1 MKTAIVRAICVFTFG
16 AGAVWGQEPWQSSWD
31 EFIRALDVCLRLPNC
46 DLGPFGGKEVTWQ
59 GTYKG
64 TSTLQDGKVTQVV
77 HMNPVRQI
85 VPAGLRVPIT
95 DQFYLT
101 VDDAAR
107 WGQVPVE
114 SRVRFRFVIR
124 PLFVDLPG
132 GKEILL
138 FVGPVTLIL
147 EPGPPSISSVTE
159 GAGFQP
165 VIAPHGWVVI
175 KGTDLASTSR
185 TWEQR
190 DFNGQALPV
199 SLDGTSVTI
208 NGKPAYVYFVSP
220 TQLNVLA
227 PADTAEGPVTVEVNT
242 PRGIGRA
249 TARMDR
255 YAPGLFLQDAENR
268 RYVAAAHASG
278 GIVGKVGLYPGS
290 PNLTRPLLAGGRAQL
305 YGSGWGRT
313 DRTQPEGVLFSG
325 AWSIVGIEHLRVSI
339 GGQPAVVEFAGAV
352 GPGLYQ
358 INIVAPASLP
368 SGDHLVQIDFGNY
381 RTQANAYIT
390 IQGTAAPS
398 QMSVVPGALTFAYRI
413 GQPQPAPAVLQLTSS
428 TGNLDFTAVR
438 EGNPLPNWLSLSA
451 SSGRTPASLAVSV
464 NTAGL
469 PAGVY
474 SGSIRIAA
482 AGANA
487 VSVPVTLSVT
497 APPAA
502 TPVIDRLTPDNGFP
516 NELLP
521 SFTITGTGLEA
532 VTGIV
537 VEPSAGISVNAV
549 KASAN
554 SVTAQV
560 LVAGSAPIN
569 ARSVYVVTPTGRSNA
584 LPFQILVPSLIPSIF
599 NLTLQSV
606 ASGPGA
612 LTSFRFDFTDG
623 DRDILYKGGFG
634 QSAQIEVDFSASQ
647 FVYGG
652 CEDIFTGPS
661 LNQPGQMRGSINL
674 AAEYSHSTKIT
685 STAGIP
691 LLVRL
696 KDSAGNRS
704 APVRVVVSEY
714 YSVCR
719 ALGVKPF
726 HAGDPLERIE
736 ANGLLFQEAD
746 GSAGRLSGSA
756 LGGRQV
762 GRPQQ

>member
-1 MKTAIVRAICVFTFG
+1 MKTAIIRAICVL
-16 AGAVWGQEPWQSSWD
+16 AVSACAVWGQEPWQSSWD
-31 EFIRALDVCLRLPNC
+31 EFIRALDVCLRGPNC
-46 DLGPFGGKEVTWQ
+46 DLAPMGNKSVTWQ

-64 TSTLQDGKVTQVV
+64 PATLRDGTLVQQIQMT
-77 HMNPVRQI
+77 PVQQI
-85 VPAGLRVPIT
+85 VPAGLRVPMGDLYRSKANDPEAWKRI
-95 DQFYLT
+95 
-101 VDDAAR
+101 
-107 WGQVPVE
+107 PVE
-114 SRVRFRFVIR
+114 SLVRFRTVIV
-124 PLFVDLPG
+124 P
-132 GKEILL
+132 
-138 FVGPVTLIL
+138 LIL
-147 EPGPPSISSVTE
+147 DFGNAREIVLFGDPITLVTEPGPPTISSVTE

-175 KGTDLASTSR
+175 KGTDLATTSR

-199 SLDGTSVTI
+199 SLDGTRVTI
-208 NGKPAYVYFVSP
+208 NGKPAYIYYVSP

-227 PADTAEGPVTVEVNT
+227 PADTAEGPVTVEVTT
-242 PRGIGRA
+242 PRGTGRA

-255 YAPGLFLQDAENR
+255 YAPGLFLQDPENR
-268 RYVAAAHASG
+268 RYVAAAHAAG
-278 GIVGKVGLYPGS
+278 GIVGKVGLYPSS
-290 PNLTRPLLAGGRAQL
+290 PSLTRPLLAGGRAQI

-358 INIVAPASLP
+358 INIIAPASLP

-398 QMSVVPGALTFAYRI
+398 QMSVVPGALTFTHRI

-451 SSGRTPASLAVSV
+451 TSGRTPASLAVSV

-469 PAGVY
+469 SAGVY
-474 SGSIRIAA
+474 SGSIRITA
-482 AGANA
+482 AGSNA
-487 VSVPVTLSVT
+487 ISVPVTLSVT

-502 TPVIDRLTPDNGFP
+502 TPVIDSLTPNNGFP

-549 KASAN
+549 KASATR
-554 SVTAQV
+554 VTAQL
-560 LVAGSAPIN
+560 LVAGTAQVN
-569 ARSVYVVTPTGRSNA
+569 ARTVYVVTPTGRSNA
-584 LPFQILVPSLIPSIF
+584 LPFQILVPSILPSIS
-599 NLTLQSV
+599 NVTVQSS

-612 LTSFRFDFTDG
+612 ITTFRFDFTDG
-623 DRDILYKGGFG
+623 DQDILFKGGFG

-652 CEDIFTGPS
+652 CEDIFTGPP
-661 LNQPGQMRGSINL
+661 LNQPGQMRGSVVL
-674 AAEYSHSTKIT
+674 GAEYSHSTKIT

-719 ALGVKPF
+719 ALGVRPF
-726 HAGDPLERIE
+726 VADNPAERIE
-736 ANGLLFQEAD
+736 TNSLVFREAD
-746 GSAGRLSGSA
+746 GSAGRLSGPGVA
-756 LGGRQV
+756 GAQV
-762 GRPQQ
+762 VRPQQ